1 MRISIYDPLRGTES
15 SPFWEGEGGNL
26 KGPWADEVYG
36 CIAHHPLQ
44 EHLPE
49 ILERFERYREG
60 LSVIYHSRVI
70 VSVSLQEKVQEGLHA
85 AHQGMQSR
93 AREMVFWPNI
103 SKDLEE
109 IRARCW
115 ECKLK
120 QPSQAAL
127 PPKPRSC
134 GTCSPPSGSR
144 RTWPMMMGPSS
155 EHMLWKNSCTGCRAQ
170 VQCRR

>member
-1 MRISIYDPLRGTES
+1 MRFMDALLTTHYR
-15 SPFWEGEGGNL
+15 
-26 KGPWADEVYG
+26 
-36 CIAHHPLQ
+36 

-49 ILERFERYREG
+49 NLERFERYREG

-85 AHQGMQSR
+85 AHQGMEGMQSR

-103 SKDLEE
+103 TKDLEE
-109 IRARCW
+109 IRARCR

-127 PPKPRSC
+127 PPKPRS
-134 GTCSPPSGSR
+134 
-144 RTWPMMMGPSS
+144 
-155 EHMLWKNSCTGCRAQ
+155 
-170 VQCRR
+170 